1 MNVSPMCAI
10 ELLEVI
16 KYLDNELKAK
26 IPQDFEEYLNSI
38 KDQNYSF
45 QIDKSKNLFDN
56 DFMDETV
63 EILIQL
69 FQE

>member
-1 MNVSPMCAI
+1 MCAV

-16 KYLDNELKAK
+16 KYLDNELKTQ

-45 QIDKSKNLFDN
+45 QIDKSKNLFEN

-63 EILIQL
+63 EILMQL
-69 FQE
+69 FPE